1 MSTSNGLFTHLLGC
15 YGGPCPGTEGGRL
28 KTPNYPAPYPA
39 RQSIK
44 YELETNYGAR
54 IRLKFNS
61 FDLEQSAMC
70 QYDSVKII
78 DSDGVEMGPYC
89 GTSSPPT
96 FTSLTN
102 KLTLEFTSDVAMQA
116 GGFEA
121 EWTKVPMSANSKT
134 ITSPNYPSNYPACY
148 ADRVDVFQGKR
159 GSKVKI
165 DIAKFDLLNDFV
177 LVFEGAPSYTDV
189 QNLFG
194 TTPGCP
200 TTKRKS
206 PKKNKKQ
213 LKKNADQMLKKIKQ
227 NQIVFGFEF
236 IAILAPGP
244 VPGTAINALFPYPP
258 LNPPVVTSLTSRTNT
273 ITVWML
279 TDGFGEDSG
288 FEFKLTEL

>member
-1 MSTSNGLFTHLLGC
+1 M
-15 YGGPCPGTEGGRL
+15 
-28 KTPNYPAPYPA
+28 
-39 RQSIK
+39 
-44 YELETNYGAR
+44 
-54 IRLKFNS
+54 
-61 FDLEQSAMC
+61 
-70 QYDSVKII
+70 
-78 DSDGVEMGPYC
+78 
-89 GTSSPPT
+89 
-96 FTSLTN
+96 
-102 KLTLEFTSDVAMQA
+102 
-116 GGFEA
+116 
-121 EWTKVPMSANSKT
+121 
-134 ITSPNYPSNYPACY
+134 
-148 ADRVDVFQGKR
+148 DVFQGKR

-213 LKKNADQMLKKIKQ
+213 LKKNAEQMLKKIKQ

-236 IAILAPGP
+236 IAVSLTHVTEIILLQNKNNSSQILAPGP

-273 ITVWML
+273 ITVWMA
-279 TDGFGEDSG
+279 TDSVQRGSG
-288 FEFKLTEL
+288 FEFKITEL